1 MYRLPKSQF
10 NIHTLPDSWLAY
22 YLVVNFSM
30 NEDEVQHI
38 MAMDWVATA
47 SDGGAKLPGADRPH
61 PRKYGT
67 FPRKLAHYALRFNS

>member
-1 MYRLPKSQF
+1 
-10 NIHTLPDSWLAY
+10 
-22 YLVVNFSM
+22 M

-67 FPRKLAHYALRFNS
+67 FPRKLAHYALRFNSQERN